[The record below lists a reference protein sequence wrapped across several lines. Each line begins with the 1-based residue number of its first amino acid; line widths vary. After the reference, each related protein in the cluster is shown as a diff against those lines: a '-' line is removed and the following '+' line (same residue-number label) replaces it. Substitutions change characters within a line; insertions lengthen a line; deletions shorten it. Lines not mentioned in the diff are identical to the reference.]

1 MDGEIYC
8 FHCIRKERGQNM
20 KERPQEPYRIERI
33 FLGEITAGE
42 MISYIYRSYGGLS
55 ASAGENG
62 GTAPADRC
70 GDRENYFT
78 DPETGAGR

>member
-1 MDGEIYC
+1 M
-8 FHCIRKERGQNM
+8 M
-20 KERPQEPYRIERI
+20 ERPQEPYRIERV

-62 GTAPADRC
+62 GTVPADRC
-70 GDRENYFT
+70 GEREN
-78 DPETGAGR
+78 DLAEPETGAGR